1 MKVGIISMQRVVN
14 YGSFLQAYSL
24 KNTIEKLG
32 HDVEFVDYMVEK
44 PVVEGVQEESNET
57 VKKDGFC
64 KKAVRYAW
72 EHRSKKS
79 RKLRNFYRAKMY
91 LTQRY
96 NDEFLPLLGI
106 SSEYKYNTNE
116 DVIVIGSDEVFNCL
130 QSNKDVGYSK
140 ELFGA
145 DANAEKV
152 ISYAASFGT
161 TTVEGLDQYKIKDE
175 IAQHLKKFD
184 AISVRDVNSIEVI
197 KNLLNVEPYYH
208 IDPVLLSDYE
218 GLIPDKV
225 DLINYMIVYAYGHR
239 ITEEEAQAIN
249 EFANKKNLK
258 VVTIGETNRFE
269 WDHLLLTPFEVLA
282 YFKNAEYIVTDTFHG
297 TIFSLKYS
305 KQFATII
312 RESNKQKL
320 SDLLN
325 RFELTE
331 RTVTD
336 IKNLE
341 NVLNVVTDYSKVQS
355 KIVNCRKE
363 SIEYLSKYIG
373 KKD

>member
-32 HDVEFVDYMVEK
+32 HEVEFVDYKVEK
-44 PVVEGVQEESNET
+44 PVVKNEQEVPNAP
-57 VKKDGFC
+57 VKKDGFF
-64 KKAVRYAW
+64 KKAFRYAW

-79 RKLRNFYRAKMY
+79 RKLRNFYRAKMH
-91 LTQRY
+91 LTQKY
-96 NDEFLPLLGI
+96 NQEFLPLLGI
-106 SSEYKYNTNE
+106 TSEFKYNLSE

-130 QSNKDVGYSK
+130 QSNKDVGFSK

-145 DANAEKV
+145 DANAKKV

-161 TTVEGLDQYKIKDE
+161 TTVEGLEKYEIKNE
-175 IAQHLKKFD
+175 VANYLRKFD

-197 KNLLNVEPYYH
+197 KNLLDIEPYYH
-208 IDPVLLSDYE
+208 IDPVLLCDYE
-218 GLIPDKV
+218 GLVPETVTLKD
-225 DLINYMIVYAYGHR
+225 YMIVYAYGSR
-239 ITEEEAQAIN
+239 ITEDEAKAIN
-249 EFANKKNLK
+249 AFAKKKNLK

-282 YFKNAEYIVTDTFHG
+282 YFKNADYIVTDTFHG

-325 RFELTE
+325 RFELND
-331 RTVTD
+331 RTVTNIND
-336 IKNLE
+336 LE
-341 NVLNVVTDYSKVQS
+341 KVLNVKTDYSKVS
-355 KIVNCRKE
+355 EKIEVCRKE
-363 SIEYLSKYIG
+363 SVEYLKAKIAM
-373 KKD
+373 